1 MAHGGK
7 RAGAGR
13 PKGSTAPLK
22 GMARKKVMKAL
33 DSDTSPL
40 DYILGVIKDPE
51 TYNDKRFQ
59 AAKEA
64 LPYVHPRLTAVA
76 HQHSREADVFQI
88 ITNVERVEEKIS
100 ENLNEGKTL
109 ELSAETVKD
118 GDSYH

>member
-64 LPYVHPRLTAVA
+64 LPYVHPRLANVT
-76 HQHSREADVFQI
+76 HSGDAENPVSYQI
-88 ITNVERVEEKIS
+88 ITSVDRIEDDA
-100 ENLNEGKTL
+100 KTIEHTKQL
-109 ELSAETVKD
+109 ELTVEPS
-118 GDSYH
+118 GGRYN